1 LLYKIKKILGCGVIR
16 KYNNVAIFRIKKIKH
31 LIYNII
37 PLFDKYPLL
46 IDKKRIIYL
55 NFRNNLLRKAL
66 VSKRNISKE
75 DIIFIKKLL
84 DNSPDILYKKSIEDL
99 FNYIDDI
106 FFEN

>member
-1 LLYKIKKILGCGVIR
+1 
-16 KYNNVAIFRIKKIKH
+16 VAIFRIKKIKH

-37 PLFDKYPLL
+37 PVFDKYPLL

-84 DNSPDILYKKSIEDL
+84 DNSPDYLYKISIEDL
-99 FNYIDDI
+99 FKNIDDI